1 MSDSNQKILREQV
14 KKHLINRIKQNV
26 QRLPDVVQGIQK
38 LIFNPN
44 PKDFL
49 QNKENLLQLIG
60 LGIELSEHLQTF
72 QSRFNEGGNLTNL
85 QDTIRSI
92 LTTLDHIEQRLPNND
107 ISSIIKSAKVFCQ
120 DVNTFI
126 DRGYSIDDLETLKI
140 SGMTLD
146 ALQKSLR
153 RKNIGIFS
161 NHPLANFCSFL
172 APKPFI
178 EILIDLRPEERKH
191 DQFFSEEEKQLLALA
206 TQASDLRKNMNFSLD
221 NLSWGN
227 PVQFG
232 QQLQDKSTILVRNPP
247 SGFWNN
253 VQQNAQKILDNLNAM
268 AEILGDDFNTIY
280 DGNLKEKRDALP
292 KVILLLE
299 ILNALDDPNNLR
311 ISENTLIDP
320 AVINQLES
328 SYSLEIQSGNSHVDH
343 REAFFDALNK
353 NPIEAVSKWLTLMQ
367 SGGESS
373 R

>member
-1 MSDSNQKILREQV
+1 MGDRNERILDEQV
-14 KKHLINRIKQNV
+14 KKSLINRIKQNA
-26 QRLPDVVQGIQK
+26 QELPNVVQGIVN
-38 LIFNPN
+38 LIFNQN
-44 PKDFL
+44 PKNFS
-49 QNKENLLQLIG
+49 QNKKNLLQLIG
-60 LGIELSEHLQTF
+60 LGIELSKHLKTF
-72 QSRFNEGGNLTNL
+72 QTRFNEGGNLTTNL

-92 LTTLDHIEQRLPNND
+92 LTTLDHIEQRLPNKD
-107 ISSIIKSAKVFCQ
+107 ISSIIESAKVFCQ

-126 DRGYSIDDLETLKI
+126 DRGYFIDDLETLKI

-191 DQFFSEEEKQLLALA
+191 DLSFSEEEKQLLNLA
-206 TQASDLRKNMNFSLD
+206 TQASDLREKMDFSLD
-221 NLSWGN
+221 KLSWDK

-253 VQQNAQKILDNLNAM
+253 VQQNAKKILDNLNAM
-268 AEILGDDFNTIY
+268 AEILGDFNTIY
-280 DGNLKEKRDALP
+280 DGNLKEKREALP
-292 KVILLLE
+292 KVICLLE

-311 ISENTLIDP
+311 ISENTPDP
-320 AVINQLES
+320 AVIKKLES
-328 SYSLEIQSGNSHVDH
+328 SYELEMLSNDRAVSL
-343 REAFFDALNK
+343 REGFFDALNE
-353 NPIEAVSKWLTLMQ
+353 NPIEAFSKWFALMQ
-367 SGGESS
+367 LGGESS